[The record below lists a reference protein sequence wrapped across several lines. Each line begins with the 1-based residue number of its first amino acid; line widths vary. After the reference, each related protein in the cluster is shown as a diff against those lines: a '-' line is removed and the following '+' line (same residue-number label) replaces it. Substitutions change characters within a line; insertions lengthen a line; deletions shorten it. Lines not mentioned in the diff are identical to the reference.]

1 VNLEPLALD
10 RPDELTAL
18 IESYL
23 EGRRP
28 LTGLQLYYAL
38 EAATP
43 LLQFHTMLRLGPR
56 NLDANG
62 LQQSYG
68 DHNRLLLLG
77 LDKLV
82 EGDLDWYRAR
92 LDGAGDVSDDD
103 LRECF
108 AGVAALGASPAA
120 LVALWLGAGL
130 HDCGMLGGRGSYV
143 DVEDGIVL
151 AAGVLDGL
159 CPPDVV
165 GVARFALRHH
175 DYIKDRFT
183 GEVPVA
189 AIADDLAVLDAAQR
203 RLALGVLGM
212 IQVAGA
218 ASLGTG
224 RLSAFRIAI
233 FRRCTAGDA
242 LDGHQPEER
251 LARLLGDGDVVD
263 VGERIHEASVL
274 LDARGSD
281 RPALVAL
288 LDTIPVHGWH
298 HVAAPS
304 SSAERVEMLLDVAE
318 HLAAEPA
325 DRVVLA
331 PSLVPAQVAKADR
344 RRDAALSGS
353 RVLQLS

>member
-1 VNLEPLALD
+1 MNLEPLALD
-10 RPDELTAL
+10 RPEELAAL
-18 IESYL
+18 LDSYL
-23 EGRRP
+23 EGRSP

-82 EGDLDWYRAR
+82 EGDLAWYRER
-92 LDGAGDVSDDD
+92 LDGAAEVSDDD
-103 LRECF
+103 LRACF
-108 AGVAALGASPAA
+108 AGVAALGATPAA

-130 HDCGMLGGRGSYV
+130 HDCGMLGGRGSFV
-143 DVEDGIVL
+143 DVEDGTVL
-151 AAGVLDGL
+151 AAGVLDAL
-159 CPPDVV
+159 CPPEVV

-189 AIADDLAVLDAAQR
+189 AIADDLAALDAAQR
-203 RLALGVLGM
+203 PLALGVLGM

-242 LDGHQPEER
+242 LEGDQPAER

-263 VGERIHEASVL
+263 VAGRVHEAGAL
-274 LDARGSD
+274 LEARGSD
-281 RPALVAL
+281 RPALAAV

-298 HVAAPS
+298 HVAARA
-304 SSAERVEMLLDVAE
+304 SSAERVELLLDIAE

-331 PSLVPAQVAKADR
+331 PSLTPERVAKADR